1 MTEKEHVEMR
11 YDDKNKSNHDNQRA
25 WDYVMYMML
34 TSYFDETNC
43 LTQFWEKK
51 LSLNYRAMKKQDQYA
66 AEDKCIKVIEDEIL
80 PKLPEEF
87 VNSAVDVK
95 LMIDEKLDVTVMIV
109 SNDKYELMVSYKYD
123 VKKTDTEGPLR
134 MAFKEK

>member
-1 MTEKEHVEMR
+1 MR

-66 AEDKCIKVIEDEIL
+66 AEDRCIKVIEDEIL

-123 VKKTDTEGPLR
+123 VKKTDTDGPLR

>member
-66 AEDKCIKVIEDEIL
+66 AEDRCIKVIEDEIL

>member
-1 MTEKEHVEMR
+1 MR

-87 VNSAVDVK
+87 INSAVDVK

>member
-1 MTEKEHVEMR
+1 MR

>member
-51 LSLNYRAMKKQDQYA
+51 LSLNYRAMKNQDQYA